1 MNVVLT
7 ELSFN
12 QNPLMTIDS
21 LDRILRY
28 LSLSSC
34 SVHVSEEKD
43 IIIIMIIIFKNHLI
57 FKVKYHSLSILN
69 GETPLIDLI
78 KNYLTGNFYFLRSL
92 PLSIFK
98 SLSDCSG
105 ESTVLFS

>member
-1 MNVVLT
+1 MKIEGV
-7 ELSFN
+7 
-12 QNPLMTIDS
+12 QNNGTNNC
-21 LDRILRY
+21 Y
-28 LSLSSC
+28 GA
-34 SVHVSEEKD
+34 K
-43 IIIIMIIIFKNHLI
+43 I

-69 GETPLIDLI
+69 VETPLIDLI